1 MCGVSNKLKDEKK
14 YKVNNLIYP
23 VPNPSFPFL
32 GVHFTRMTSGEIE
45 CGPNAVFT
53 FKREGYG
60 KYDFNFKDTY
70 DALSYKGTRK
80 LFINNWKFGL
90 NEYKRAFSKSLF
102 LKELQKMLPSLSIN
116 DIIEHR
122 SGVRAIA
129 LNNEGLIL
137 DDFKVLSTDKN
148 IHILNAPSPAATA
161 ALSIGDYV
169 RKKATLEFKL

>member
-1 MCGVSNKLKDEKK
+1 
-14 YKVNNLIYP
+14 
-23 VPNPSFPFL
+23 
-32 GVHFTRMTSGEIE
+32 
-45 CGPNAVFT
+45 
-53 FKREGYG
+53 
-60 KYDFNFKDTY
+60 
-70 DALSYKGTRK
+70 
-80 LFINNWKFGL
+80 
-90 NEYKRAFSKSLF
+90 
-102 LKELQKMLPSLSIN
+102 MLPSLSIN